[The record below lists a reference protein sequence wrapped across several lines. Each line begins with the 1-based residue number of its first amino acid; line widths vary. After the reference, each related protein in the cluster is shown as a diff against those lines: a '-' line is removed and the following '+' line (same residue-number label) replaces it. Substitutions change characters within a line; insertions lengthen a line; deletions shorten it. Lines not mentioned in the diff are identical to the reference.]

1 LAVPAQADFLNAK
14 GAPVSTGV
22 PFSMHLR
29 PAHIIAVFAALLMV
43 AARADTPAA
52 PETMA
57 ERHLKEIVEHQK
69 VLFADAVIQGNA
81 LEEAG
86 FKTQVEQ
93 LTHEY
98 ESLLKDNPDFAAGFA
113 SYGYMLWK
121 VGLRKQ
127 AVAILLKANQMD
139 PDIPLVKNELGNYLA
154 EEGKPLEA
162 LNYYLAAVR
171 LEPDEPLYHYQ
182 LGTLLYEARD
192 DFLRSGEWSRTS
204 LDHSMQDAFKRA
216 AELAPD
222 RLEFTYRFA
231 ESFYDLQEPDWP
243 AALAAWQGLE
253 AHAQSEIERQTMRL
267 HEANVLLYMGKTDR
281 VRKILDSVTDPTLGD
296 QKQKLAARLVLDA
309 GSPAPN
315 GP

>member
-1 LAVPAQADFLNAK
+1 M
-14 GAPVSTGV
+14 
-22 PFSMHLR
+22 PFRS
-29 PAHIIAVFAALLMV
+29 ANVIVIFAALLAV
-43 AARADTPAA
+43 AARADTAAA

-69 VLFADAVIQGNA
+69 VLFADAVTQGNA

-98 ESLLKDNPDFAAGFA
+98 ESLLKDNPDFAAGYA

-121 VGLRKQ
+121 IGLRKQ

-182 LGTLLYEARD
+182 LGTLLYEARA
-192 DFLRSGEWSRTS
+192 DFLKSGEWSRAS
-204 LDHSMQDAFKRA
+204 LDHSMHDAFRRA
-216 AELAPD
+216 SELAPD
-222 RLEFTYRFA
+222 RIEFAYRYA
-231 ESFYDLQEPDWP
+231 ESFYDLEEPDW
-243 AALAAWQGLE
+243 ASALAAWQGLE

-267 HEANVLLYMGKTDR
+267 HEANVLLYMGKTDAA
-281 VRKILDSVTDPTLGD
+281 RKVLDSVTDPTLGD
-296 QKQKLAARLVLDA
+296 QKQKLAARLDPDA
-309 GSPAPN
+309 GKQAPN

>member
-1 LAVPAQADFLNAK
+1 MLSRFISIFA
-14 GAPVSTGV
+14 S
-22 PFSMHLR
+22 
-29 PAHIIAVFAALLMV
+29 IAALLAV
-43 AARADTPAA
+43 AARAETTGA

-69 VLFADAVIQGNA
+69 VLFADALAQGNA
-81 LEEAG
+81 LEAAG
-86 FKTQVEQ
+86 FKSQVEQ

-139 PDIPLVKNELGNYLA
+139 PEIPLVKNELGNYLA

-162 LNYYLAAVR
+162 LNYFLAAIR

-182 LGTLLYEARD
+182 LGTLLYEARTE
-192 DFLRSGEWSRTS
+192 FLKSGEWSRAA
-204 LDHSMQDAFKRA
+204 LDHSMQDAFRKA
-216 AELAPD
+216 SELSPD
-222 RLEFTYRFA
+222 RLEFTYRYA
-231 ESFYDLQEPDWP
+231 ESFYDMGEPDWP
-243 AALAAWQGLE
+243 AALKTWEGLE
-253 AHAQSEIERQTMRL
+253 AHAQSDVERQTMRL
-267 HEANVLLYMGKTDR
+267 HEANVLIYMGKSDHAREVLGT
-281 VRKILDSVTDPTLGD
+281 VTDAALGD
-296 QKQKLAARLVLDA
+296 QKLKLISRLGQDP
-309 GSPAPN
+309 GKQAPN

>member
-1 LAVPAQADFLNAK
+1 MPAQADFLNAT

-22 PFSMHLR
+22 RPFYMPFR
-29 PAHIIAVFAALLMV
+29 PARFIFAAAALI
-43 AARADTPAA
+43 AASARADAPAL

-69 VLFADAVIQGNA
+69 VLFADAVAQGNA

-86 FKTQVEQ
+86 FKAQVEQ

-98 ESLLKDNPDFAAGFA
+98 ESLLTDNPDFAAGYA

-154 EEGKPLEA
+154 EDGKPLEA
-162 LNYYLAAVR
+162 LNYYLAAIR

-182 LGTLLYEARD
+182 LGTLLYESRS
-192 DFLRSGEWSRTS
+192 DFLRSGEWSRAS
-204 LDHSMQDAFKRA
+204 LDHSMQDAFRRA
-216 AELAPD
+216 SELAPD
-222 RLEFTYRFA
+222 RIEFTYRYA
-231 ESFYDLQEPDWP
+231 ESFYDMQEPDW
-243 AALAAWQGLE
+243 AAAMKAWEGLE
-253 AHAQSEIERQTMRL
+253 AHAQSDIERETMRL
-267 HEANVLLYMGKTDR
+267 HEANVLLYMGKADHA
-281 VRKILDSVTDPTLGD
+281 RKVLDTVTDPTLAD
-296 QKQKLAARLVLDA
+296 QRQKLLSRLEPDA
-309 GSPAPN
+309 GKQAPN